1 MDSNEILV
9 KKKDLLE
16 RLTVDIIKKKFN
28 IEPPFK
34 PEDIIK
40 LESFKVNHNHKV
52 FDLIILFFLFFRNTQ
67 LKTIY
72 AHFAFNQRN
81 EINKINLFGV
91 VIVEIAH
98 ILVVLNINQS

>member
-40 LESFKVNHNHKV
+40 LESFKVS
-52 FDLIILFFLFFRNTQ
+52 DLKSLSN
-67 LKTIY
+67 
-72 AHFAFNQRN
+72 
-81 EINKINLFGV
+81 
-91 VIVEIAH
+91 
-98 ILVVLNINQS
+98 

>member
-1 MDSNEILV
+1 MSLNNKNNNIYEWNNNLIEKMDSNEILV

-40 LESFKVNHNHKV
+40 LESFKVS
-52 FDLIILFFLFFRNTQ
+52 DLKSLSNWFNSSYLLEIRN
-67 LKTIY
+67 
-72 AHFAFNQRN
+72 
-81 EINKINLFGV
+81 
-91 VIVEIAH
+91 
-98 ILVVLNINQS
+98 